1 MELLERAPQ
10 LALLEEHLQAA
21 MSGRGRLVMVGGE
34 AGVGKSALV
43 QAFAERAVK
52 RATVLRASCEATST
66 PTPVGPTRDLAPALG
81 LTLDLARARGDEV
94 FHAVLD
100 ALRVRPGPTIIIGED
115 AQWADSISL
124 EFLRFMARRAAQAPV
139 LFVITYRDDELG
151 PDHPLRLMLGD
162 LASSGVAPRMTLSPL
177 SREGVAQLAGGS
189 GRDLDELYQLT
200 GGNPFFVNQVLA
212 AEEGEIPATVTD
224 AVLARAAR
232 LPSEARGVLDLC
244 AVIGGR
250 IDPDLV
256 LAVAGPVLDELDACI
271 LHGLLVEPEQA
282 SYLRFRHDL
291 IREAIL
297 AAIPPLRR
305 RLLHGRVLEALLA
318 REEQDAGRLAHFADA
333 AGNPQ
338 TLEFATAAAEQA
350 MARHAHREAADQ
362 YARAL
367 RFAGSASLEVR
378 TSLYEHHA
386 TACQLCD
393 QIGAAIASR
402 QQAVA
407 LSAELGDEMREGDNQ
422 RWLSRHL
429 WLDGRGAE
437 ADRAARTAVHLLERH
452 PPGHELAMAYNTL
465 AQFCVLACDDAGV
478 MEWGARAQQLGTDL
492 GDASTVVHARIN
504 LATALARRD
513 YAAGVEALEQ
523 CITDAK
529 AAGFLGHGG
538 RALTNR
544 AWAALDEMR
553 LDEADAQIARA
564 LEYTDAFD
572 SHEYSHCLTALRAL
586 VACHRGLWKETSHD
600 ARAVLRRQE
609 HAPLARIVALT
620 ALGRMQ
626 ARRGDA
632 AAEQTLA
639 EAWRLAERAGQLMRM
654 GPVCAVQAERA
665 LLNEERDA
673 AASTVAR
680 VLSLAEERG
689 TPWQRGELR
698 WLAQQAGL
706 PISLSEGDVAFP
718 WAMQLKGAYEEAAAA
733 WEELGFP
740 YEAAVARLHTGAVAQ
755 VQAAAQAATT
765 LQARPLLARCNAA
778 LRKLGAREAPMPRG
792 PRPSTQANPAGLT
805 QRETEV
811 LELVAAGLTNAG
823 IAERLYLTTKTVGHH
838 LSAIYAKLGATNR
851 IEAVRLARE
860 IAESAQNGHVPGETR
875 DSFPMPGGPTP

>member
-21 MSGRGRLVMVGGE
+21 MSEHGRLVMVGGE

-43 QAFAERAVK
+43 QAFAEGAVA

-81 LTLDLARARGDEV
+81 LTLDLARARGDDV
-94 FHAVLD
+94 FHAVLE
-100 ALRVRPGPTIIIGED
+100 ALKARSGPTIIIGED

-124 EFLRFMARRAAQAPV
+124 EFLRFMARRAEQARV

-162 LASSGVAPRMTLSPL
+162 LASSGVAQRITLSPL
-177 SREGVAQLAGGS
+177 SRAGVAQLAGNS

-200 GGNPFFVNQVLA
+200 GGNPFFVNQILA
-212 AEEGEIPATVTD
+212 ADEGEIPVNVTD

-232 LPSEARGVLDLC
+232 VPTEARGVLDLC

-271 LHGLLVEPEQA
+271 LHGLLVAPEQA
-282 SYLRFRHDL
+282 PYLRFRHDL

-305 RLLHGRVLEALLA
+305 RLLHSRVLEALLA
-318 REEQDAGRLAHFADA
+318 RGEQDAGRLAHFADA
-333 AGNPQ
+333 AGSPQ

-367 RFAGSASLEVR
+367 RFAGSASLDTR
-378 TSLYEHHA
+378 TKLYEHHA
-386 TACQLCD
+386 TACQWCD
-393 QIGAAIASR
+393 QVEAAISSR

-429 WLDGRGAE
+429 WFDGRGAE
-437 ADRAARTAVHLLERH
+437 AEEAARKAVLLLERH
-452 PPGHELAMAYNTL
+452 PSGHELAMAYSNL
-465 AQFCVLACDDAGV
+465 AQLCMLAYDDAGV
-478 MEWGARAQQLGTDL
+478 TEWGERARQLGLDL

-523 CITDAK
+523 SITEAQ
-529 AAGFLGHGG
+529 AAGFLDHAG
-538 RALTNR
+538 RAFTNL
-544 AWAALDEMR
+544 AWAALDDMR
-553 LDEADAQIARA
+553 VDEAEAQIARA
-564 LEYTDAFD
+564 LAYTDAFD
-572 SHEYSHCLTALRAL
+572 LRQYSHYLVALRAR
-586 VACHRGLWKETSHD
+586 VACYRGRWDDVSQD
-600 ARAVLRRQE
+600 ARAVLRRRE
-609 HAPLARIVALT
+609 HAPLAHLVALT
-620 ALGRMQ
+620 ALGHMQ
-626 ARRGDA
+626 VRRGDP
-632 AAEQTLA
+632 AAEDTLA
-639 EAWRLAERAGQLMRM
+639 DAWRLAERTGQLMRM
-654 GPVCAVQAERA
+654 GPVCAVRAEWH
-665 LLNEERDA
+665 LLNDRRDA
-673 AASTVAR
+673 AAGAVAQ
-680 VLSLAEERG
+680 VLPLAEARG

-706 PISLSEGDVAFP
+706 TLPEPEAEVALP
-718 WAMQLKGAYEEAAAA
+718 WALQLQGAYEEAAAY
-733 WEELGFP
+733 WEERGCL
-740 YEAAVARLHTGAVAQ
+740 YQAALAHLHAGGATQ
-755 VQAAAQAATT
+755 VQAAAQAATA
-765 LQARPLLARCNAA
+765 LQAWPLLTQCNAT
-778 LRKLGAREAPMPRG
+778 LRRLGVREAPVPRG
-792 PRPSTQANPAGLT
+792 PRLSTQANPAGLT
-805 QRETEV
+805 RRESEV
-811 LELVAAGLTNAG
+811 LELVADGLTNAG

-838 LSAIYAKLGATNR
+838 LSAIYAKLGAANR
-851 IEAVRLARE
+851 MEAVRLARE
-860 IAESAQNGHVPGETR
+860 IAESAQYGHAPGETR
-875 DSFPMPGGPTP
+875 DVFPMRGSPFP